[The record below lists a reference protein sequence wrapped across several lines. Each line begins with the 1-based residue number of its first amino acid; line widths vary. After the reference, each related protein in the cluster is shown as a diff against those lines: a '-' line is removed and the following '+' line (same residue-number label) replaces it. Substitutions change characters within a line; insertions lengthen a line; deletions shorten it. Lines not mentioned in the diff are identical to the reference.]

1 MSNQNPATAVEAEN
15 PAAPGLFDLLKL
27 AFTKQ
32 GSRYTPDAPEDED
45 KLEAPAAP
53 APRTLISQPQPFRT
67 VSEKGLKLIKEFEG
81 CKLKAYRCP
90 AGVWTIG
97 YGWTQGVKPGMVWT
111 MQKAEE
117 MLVEG
122 VKPYA
127 ATVAKAIGKAST
139 TQGEFDA
146 LVSFCYNA
154 GEGNFKKSSMLKFHV
169 RGLKSMAANAFLR
182 WTKARVRGKMVT
194 LKGLVR
200 RREAER
206 ALYLS

>member
-1 MSNQNPATAVEAEN
+1 M
-15 PAAPGLFDLLKL
+15 GLLDDLKL
-27 AFTKQ
+27 RFTVQ
-32 GSRYTPDAPEDED
+32 GSRIEPEVPDDAPAEPV
-45 KLEAPAAP
+45 EAIKPAIP
-53 APRTLISQPQPFRT
+53 KTLISQPQPFRV
-67 VSEKGLKLIKEFEG
+67 VSPKGLALIKEFEG
-81 CKLKAYRCP
+81 LKLKAYKCP

-97 YGWTQGVKPGMVWT
+97 YGWTKGVKPGMVWT
-111 MQKAEE
+111 VQKAEE

-127 ATVAKAIGKAST
+127 ATVAKAIGKTPT

-154 GEGNFKKSSMLKFHV
+154 GPANFLKSSMLRLHV
-169 RGLKSMAANAFLR
+169 RGMKSMAANAFMR
-182 WTKARVRGKMVT
+182 WTKANVRGKMTV

-200 RREAER
+200 RRTAER

>member
-1 MSNQNPATAVEAEN
+1 M
-15 PAAPGLFDLLKL
+15 GLLDDLKL
-27 AFTKQ
+27 RFTVQ
-32 GSRYTPDAPEDED
+32 GSRIEPEVPDEQPSEPV
-45 KLEAPAAP
+45 EAIKPAIP
-53 APRTLISQPQPFRT
+53 KTLISQPQPFRT

-90 AGVWTIG
+90 AGKWTIG
-97 YGWTQGVKPGMVWT
+97 YGWTIGVKPGMVWT
-111 MQKAEE
+111 REKAEQ

-127 ATVAKAIGKAST
+127 ATVAKAIGKTPT

-154 GEGNFKKSSMLKFHV
+154 GPANFLKSSMLKFHV

-200 RREAER
+200 RRESER